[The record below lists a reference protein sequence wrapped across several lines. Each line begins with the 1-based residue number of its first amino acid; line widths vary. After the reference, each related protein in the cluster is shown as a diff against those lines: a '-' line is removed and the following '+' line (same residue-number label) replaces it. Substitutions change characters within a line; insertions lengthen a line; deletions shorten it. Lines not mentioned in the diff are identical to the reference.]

1 MEVFPDPVKNNNRS
15 VNGVANHRK
24 ERRHKG
30 RIHFKLQKGE
40 PTERDHDVDDKGDNG
55 GKGKVMLK
63 ADRDVD
69 DHEHPAESNG
79 AHSRFYKVAAYRGP
93 DVFHTQ
99 DLIGSQPISH
109 VRHGLNALVIT
120 DDARTDEDGLAFF
133 GLLSIHTAQLDD
145 TAAQLMV

>member
-69 DHEHPAESNG
+69 EQLFAWAQEWAEFYNQKVEQLHPEKKTS
-79 AHSRFYKVAAYRGP
+79 
-93 DVFHTQ
+93 
-99 DLIGSQPISH
+99 
-109 VRHGLNALVIT
+109 
-120 DDARTDEDGLAFF
+120 
-133 GLLSIHTAQLDD
+133 LDD
-145 TAAQLMV
+145 KLNKLMYDTVNRMATEISNATSVLLLK

>member
-79 AHSRFYKVAAYRGP
+79 AHSRFTRSRPTVAPSFPHAGP
-93 DVFHTQ
+93 HWVPAD
-99 DLIGSQPISH
+99 
-109 VRHGLNALVIT
+109 
-120 DDARTDEDGLAFF
+120 
-133 GLLSIHTAQLDD
+133 
-145 TAAQLMV
+145 